1 MLLVF
6 QQTVKAPDPMSKVI
20 VVIGAQWG
28 DEGKGKIVDLLAEHF
43 DIVARYQGG
52 HNAGHS
58 VQIED
63 RSFVLHLL
71 PSGIVHPGKT
81 CVLGNGMV
89 IDPKAFFE
97 EADRLTTQGVE
108 VSPERVKIS
117 TRAHLILPYHRA
129 LDHTSEERLGNERVG
144 TTLRGIGPAYEDKA
158 GRRGIRVA
166 DALVSEVLRSRIERN
181 LEDANRII
189 AAYGG
194 QELKVDEIFQEMS
207 YLTERLAPF
216 IADTTHY
223 LNVAATQGR
232 SILLEGAQATLLD
245 VDHGTYPFVTSSN
258 TIAGGAIIGT
268 GLAPNR
274 LTGVLGIVRTYTTR
288 VGEGPFPT
296 EMLEGEAEMGQ
307 LIRERGREY
316 GASTSRPR
324 RCGWFDAFA
333 TRYAAE
339 INGFSSVALTKLD
352 VLDAL
357 DEIKVCVGY
366 NLNSHK
372 CESVP
377 TVSQDLRRVEPV
389 YARLP
394 GWKSSTVGVTEMNDL
409 PLTARRYVE
418 FLSEQIGVE
427 IGLVSTG
434 PERSQTVVVNDSA
447 LGRWLSN

>member
-1 MLLVF
+1 M
-6 QQTVKAPDPMSKVI
+6 VI
-20 VVIGAQWG
+20 AVIGAQWG
-28 DEGKGKIVDLLAEHF
+28 DEGKGKIVDLLAERF
-43 DIVARYQGG
+43 DVVARYQGG

-58 VQIED
+58 VQIGD

-71 PSGIVHPGKT
+71 PSGIVHQGKT

-97 EADRLTTQGVE
+97 EADRLMAQGI
-108 VSPERVKIS
+108 SITPERVKVS
-117 TRAHLILPYHRA
+117 SRAHLILPYHRA
-129 LDHTSEERLGNERVG
+129 LDHTSEERLGNEKVG
-144 TTLRGIGPAYEDKA
+144 TTLRGIGPAYEDKV

-189 AAYGG
+189 VAYGG
-194 QELKVDEIFQEMS
+194 QPLDADAIFDETTAMV
-207 YLTERLAPF
+207 ERLAPF
-216 IADTTHY
+216 LCDTSHF
-223 LNVAATQGR
+223 LNQAAARGQT
-232 SILLEGAQATLLD
+232 ILLEGAQATLLD
-245 VDHGTYPFVTSSN
+245 VDHGTYPFVTSSS
-258 TIAGGAIIGT
+258 TVIGGALVGT
-268 GLAPNR
+268 GLAPKH

-296 EMLEGEAEMGQ
+296 EMLDGEAEMGQ

-316 GASTSRPR
+316 GASTGRPR

-366 NLNSHK
+366 ELDGRR
-372 CESVP
+372 CESLP
-377 TVSQDLRRVEPV
+377 SVSQDLRRVVPV
-389 YARLP
+389 FETLP
-394 GWKSSTVGVTEMNDL
+394 GWKSSTLGMTELDAL
-409 PLTARRYVE
+409 PPNARSYVN
-418 FLSEQIGVE
+418 FLSEKIDVE

-434 PERSQTVVVNDSA
+434 PERSQTIVVQNST
-447 LGRWLSN
+447 LGGWLKQ

>member
-1 MLLVF
+1 M
-6 QQTVKAPDPMSKVI
+6 VI
-20 VVIGAQWG
+20 AVIGAQWG
-28 DEGKGKIVDLLAEHF
+28 DEGKGKIVDLLAERF
-43 DIVARYQGG
+43 DVVVRYQGG

-58 VQIED
+58 VQIGNQ
-63 RSFVLHLL
+63 SFVLHLL
-71 PSGIVHPGKT
+71 PSGIVHQGKT

-97 EADRLTTQGVE
+97 EADRLMAQGI
-108 VSPERVKIS
+108 SITPERVKVS
-117 TRAHLILPYHRA
+117 SRAHLILPYHRA

-158 GRRGIRVA
+158 GRRGLRVA
-166 DALVSEVLRSRIERN
+166 DALVPDVLRSRIERN

-189 AAYGG
+189 VAYGG
-194 QELKVDEIFQEMS
+194 EPLDAGTIIQETSSLV
-207 YLTERLAPF
+207 ERLAPF
-216 IADTTHY
+216 ICDTTHF
-223 LNVAATQGR
+223 LNVAAARGET
-232 SILLEGAQATLLD
+232 ILLEGAQATLLD
-245 VDHGTYPFVTSSN
+245 VDHGTYPFVTSSS
-258 TIAGGAIIGT
+258 TVVGGALVGT
-268 GLAPNR
+268 GLAPKH

-296 EMLEGEAEMGQ
+296 EMLESEAELGQ

-316 GASTSRPR
+316 GASTGRPR

-366 NLNSHK
+366 NLNGKRCDSLP
-372 CESVP
+372 S
-377 TVSQDLRRVEPV
+377 VSQDLRRVEPI
-389 YARLP
+389 YETLP
-394 GWKSSTVGVTEMNDL
+394 GWKSPTLGVTDL
-409 PLTARRYVE
+409 SELPRAAREYIN
-418 FLSEQIGVE
+418 FLSNQIGVE

-434 PERSQTVVVNDSA
+434 PERSQTIIVRESA
-447 LGRWLSN
+447 LAKWLRG

>member
-1 MLLVF
+1 MI
-6 QQTVKAPDPMSKVI
+6 I

-43 DIVARYQGG
+43 EIVSRYQGG

-58 VQIED
+58 VYVGD
-63 RSFVLHLL
+63 RSFVLRLL

-97 EADRLTTQGVE
+97 EADQLAAQGVS
-108 VSPERVKIS
+108 VTPERVLVS
-117 TRAHLILPYHRA
+117 SRAHLILPYHRA

-166 DALVSEVLRSRIERN
+166 DALVPEVLRSRVERN

-189 AAYGG
+189 VAYGG
-194 QELKVDEIFQEMS
+194 TALDPDEIFDETS
-207 YLTERLAPF
+207 RLAERLAPF
-216 IADTTHY
+216 ITDTTSFMHR
-223 LNVAATQGR
+223 AARENRT
-232 SILLEGAQATLLD
+232 ILIEGAQATLLD
-245 VDHGTYPFVTSSN
+245 VDHGTYPFVTSS
-258 TIAGGAIIGT
+258 TTTASGASTGT
-268 GLAPNR
+268 GLAPHR
-274 LTGVLGIVRTYTTR
+274 ITGVLGIVRTYTTR

-296 EMLEGEAEMGQ
+296 EMLAGEEELGQ

-316 GASTSRPR
+316 GASTGRPR
-324 RCGWFDAFA
+324 RCGWFDSFA

-339 INGFSSVALTKLD
+339 INGFTSVALTKLD
-352 VLDAL
+352 VLDTL
-357 DEIKVCVGY
+357 DEIKVCTGY
-366 NLNSHK
+366 KLNGRL
-372 CESVP
+372 CESLP
-377 TVSQDLRRVEPV
+377 AVSQDLRCIEPV
-389 YARLP
+389 YATLP
-394 GWKSSTVGVTEMNDL
+394 GWRSSTLGMTEMSSL
-409 PLTARRYVE
+409 PTNARRYVD

-434 PERSQTVVVNDSA
+434 PERTQTIIVQDSA
-447 LGRWLSN
+447 LGGWLRDTR

>member
-1 MLLVF
+1 MI
-6 QQTVKAPDPMSKVI
+6 I

-28 DEGKGKIVDLLAEHF
+28 DEGKGKIVDLLAERF
-43 DIVARYQGG
+43 DVVARYQGG

-58 VQIED
+58 VYVGD
-63 RSFVLHLL
+63 RSFVLRLL
-71 PSGIVHPGKT
+71 PSGIVHPGKV

-97 EADRLTTQGVE
+97 EADQLSSQGVS
-108 VSPERVKIS
+108 VTPERVLVS
-117 TRAHLILPYHRA
+117 SRAHLILPYHRA

-166 DALVSEVLRSRIERN
+166 DALVPEVLRSRIERN

-189 AAYGG
+189 VAYNG
-194 QELKVDEIFQEMS
+194 QPLDADQIFDETS
-207 YLTERLAPF
+207 RLAERLEPF
-216 IADTTHY
+216 IADTTHFM
-223 LNVAATQGR
+223 NKAAREGR
-232 SILLEGAQATLLD
+232 TILIEGAQATLLD

-258 TIAGGAIIGT
+258 TTAGGASTGT
-268 GLAPNR
+268 GLAPHR
-274 LTGVLGIVRTYTTR
+274 ITGVLGIVRTYTTR

-296 EMLEGEAEMGQ
+296 EMLAGEEEMGQ

-316 GASTSRPR
+316 GAVTGRPR

-339 INGFSSVALTKLD
+339 INGFTSVALTKLD

-357 DEIKVCVGY
+357 DEIKVCTGY
-366 NLNSHK
+366 NLDGRA
-372 CESVP
+372 CESFP
-377 TVSQDLRRVEPV
+377 AVSQDLRRIEPV
-389 YARLP
+389 YATLP
-394 GWKSSTVGVTEMNDL
+394 GWKTSTEGITGIEAL
-409 PLTARRYVE
+409 PAAARRYIE
-418 FLSEQIGVE
+418 FLSTEIGVE

-434 PERSQTVVVNDSA
+434 PERGQTIICNNSA
-447 LGRWLSN
+447 LGAWLER

>member
-1 MLLVF
+1 
-6 QQTVKAPDPMSKVI
+6 MSKIV

-28 DEGKGKIVDLLAEHF
+28 DEGKGKIVDLLSERF
-43 DIVARYQGG
+43 DIVVRYQGG

-58 VQIED
+58 VQVGD

-71 PSGIVHPGKT
+71 PSGIVHPGKK

-97 EADRLTTQGVE
+97 EADRLISQGIE

-117 TRAHLILPYHRA
+117 SRAHLILPYHRA
-129 LDHTSEERLGNERVG
+129 LDHTSEERLGNEKVG

-158 GRRGIRVA
+158 GRRGIRTA
-166 DALVSEVLRSRIERN
+166 DALVPEVLRSRIERN

-189 AAYGG
+189 EAYGG
-194 QELKVDEIFQEMS
+194 EQLDAHEIFDEMS
-207 YLTERLAPF
+207 WLTERLGPF
-216 IADTTHY
+216 IGDTTHF
-223 LNVAATQGR
+223 LNVAATGGQ

-245 VDHGTYPFVTSSN
+245 VDHGTYPFVTSSS
-258 TIAGGAIIGT
+258 TTAGGAIIGT
-268 GLAPNR
+268 GLAPHR

-296 EMLEGEAEMGQ
+296 EMLKGEAELGQ

-316 GASTSRPR
+316 GASTGRPR

-339 INGFSSVALTKLD
+339 INGFTSVALTKLD

-357 DEIKVCVGY
+357 DEIKVCTGY
-366 NLNSHK
+366 ILNGRVCDSL
-372 CESVP
+372 P
-377 TVSQDLRRVEPV
+377 AVSQDLRCSEPI
-389 YARLP
+389 YATLP
-394 GWKSSTVGVTEMNDL
+394 GWKSSTVGTTEMTSL
-409 PLTARRYVE
+409 PANARRYVE

-434 PERSQTVVVNDSA
+434 PERSQTIIVHDSA
-447 LGRWLSN
+447 LGRWLTE

>member
-1 MLLVF
+1 
-6 QQTVKAPDPMSKVI
+6 MSKIV

-28 DEGKGKIVDLLAEHF
+28 DEGKGKIVDLLAERF
-43 DIVARYQGG
+43 EIVVRYQGG

-58 VQIED
+58 VQVGD

-71 PSGIVHPGKT
+71 PSGIVHSGKT

-97 EADRLTTQGVE
+97 EADRLVAQGIE

-117 TRAHLILPYHRA
+117 SRAHLILPYHRA

-158 GRRGIRVA
+158 GRRGIRTA
-166 DALVSEVLRSRIERN
+166 DALVPDVLRSRIERN

-189 AAYGG
+189 MAYGG
-194 QELKVDEIFQEMS
+194 EKLDADSIFKEMS
-207 YLTERLAPF
+207 CLTERLSPYVG
-216 IADTTHY
+216 DTTHF
-223 LNVAATQGR
+223 LNLAAVQGK

-245 VDHGTYPFVTSSN
+245 VDHGTYPFVTSSS

-296 EMLEGEAEMGQ
+296 EMLEGEAELGQ

-316 GASTSRPR
+316 GASTGRPR

-339 INGFSSVALTKLD
+339 INGFTSVALTKLD

-357 DEIKVCVGY
+357 DEIKVCTGY
-366 NLNSHK
+366 SLNGQLCQSL
-372 CESVP
+372 P
-377 TVSQDLRRVEPV
+377 AVSQDLRRSEPI
-389 YARLP
+389 YATLP
-394 GWKSSTVGVTEMNDL
+394 GWKSSTVGVTQMTSL
-409 PLTARRYVE
+409 PLNARRYVE
-418 FLSEQIGVE
+418 FLSKQIGVE

-434 PERSQTVVVNDSA
+434 PERSQTIIVQDSA
-447 LGRWLSN
+447 LGRWLNPNEGLKGSFFDT

>member
-1 MLLVF
+1 M
-6 QQTVKAPDPMSKVI
+6 VI
-20 VVIGAQWG
+20 AVIGAQWG
-28 DEGKGKIVDLLAEHF
+28 DEGKGKIVDLLSERF
-43 DIVARYQGG
+43 DIVVRYQGG

-58 VQIED
+58 VQIGD

-71 PSGIVHPGKT
+71 PSGIIHSGKT

-97 EADRLTTQGVE
+97 EADRLMAQGITIT
-108 VSPERVKIS
+108 PERVKIS
-117 TRAHLILPYHRA
+117 SRAHLILPYHRA

-158 GRRGIRVA
+158 GRRGLRLA
-166 DALVSEVLRSRIERN
+166 DALVPDVLRSRIERN

-189 AAYGG
+189 VAYGG
-194 QELKVDEIFQEMS
+194 QALDANSIIDETSAIV
-207 YLTERLAPF
+207 ERLAPF
-216 IADTTHY
+216 ICDTTHF
-223 LNVAATQGR
+223 LNIAAARGD

-245 VDHGTYPFVTSSN
+245 VDHGTYPFVTSSS
-258 TIAGGAIIGT
+258 TVVGGALVGT
-268 GLAPNR
+268 GLAPKH

-296 EMLEGEAEMGQ
+296 EMLEGEAELGQ
-307 LIRERGREY
+307 MIRERGREY
-316 GASTSRPR
+316 GASTGRPR

-339 INGFSSVALTKLD
+339 INGFTSVALTKLD

-366 NLNSHK
+366 NLDGKRCDSLP
-372 CESVP
+372 S
-377 TVSQDLRRVEPV
+377 VSQDLRRVEPV
-389 YARLP
+389 YETLP
-394 GWKSSTVGVTEMNDL
+394 GWKSSTVGMTDL
-409 PLTARRYVE
+409 NQLPIAAHAYVN
-418 FLSEQIGVE
+418 FLSNRIVVQ

-434 PERSQTVVVNDSA
+434 PERSQTIIVRDSA
-447 LGRWLSN
+447 LAEWIR